1 MTTQTA
7 CERCGLRA
15 VRKELERDGVVMR
28 FCAECYYGEAGEDAP
43 SATSAKPNVSL
54 PGAEPATS

>member
-7 CERCGLRA
+7 CERCGLRT

-28 FCAECYYGEAGEDAP
+28 FCEECYYGEAGEEPP
-43 SATSAKPNVSL
+43 SATPSKSEAKQ
-54 PGAEPATS
+54 PGAERASN